1 MEKGATYT
9 LTVKKDGYNDYKET
23 NFTFNPT
30 ELNTVKTVT
39 LKKIVTRNIKFN
51 VTDKSGN
58 PIDGATVTVKKGYYD
73 KVQPEA
79 DGSYNLIDGT
89 TYNYTVEAKNY
100 KSILNQSFT
109 PDKDGSIDV
118 QLEKNISAY
127 TVTINPVDSEEK
139 AIENASVKVTYEEE
153 DPWDEDETETVELK
167 ANEDGTYTMQKG
179 VTYTYTV
186 TAPDYKDVTDTYTP
200 SGDDENVSFNVKMVS
215 SIDPADVETVN
226 AIKEKFDA
234 EMGALRPNFATDKNI
249 LDLVNRK
256 IAGYTDIDTT
266 GVTVSVKSSDD
277 TDWVAA
283 DGTIHYRAQS
293 PDQWGNN
300 LKNVSLV
307 YVFEKNGAKAET
319 ESRVATIC
327 WDRDYF
333 NTQMEADKDN
343 LTWDKIKG
351 SNTDVAG
358 VTSDLTLPQC
368 LNTSAKMAW
377 SKITWTSSNEDVI
390 SFKDTGYGSL
400 IDAKTGVV
408 TQPKEDTEVTLTATF
423 NANDTLLNSYV
434 EKVSDFATLT
444 KEFKVTVKGTG
455 ETGPTEEDLLS
466 ILDQYYTADQIKNFG
481 TDETADLENCTSD
494 LQLLRYTRIKDAE
507 GNYVFANKEITVTS
521 DNDAITINGY
531 RAAVD
536 RFASEEDVQA
546 NLIITFTRDGVT
558 ATKKIP
564 VTVKAITEAE
574 VQDQLDLMEYAKEHY
589 FDGINDGQY
598 ADKDSITGDLHAF
611 QELTAD
617 KTWIYN
623 NDDKTGKGIVPDEFP
638 EYDAM
643 ASSYRLFKSSNNA
656 VVQHENLVVTR
667 RETDTQITISSVLSS
682 ELYKD
687 AAAKHPENTVLQKL
701 YKQPVSVTVTIK
713 GTKTATEGLQQV
725 IDEAQTLLDEMTEG
739 TEAGQYPE
747 GTKAT
752 LQTAIDA
759 AKEVLA
765 KEDATEKE
773 VNDATLALQDAIAAA
788 KEAQNVAVSDVKV
801 RVNMAGKQAEL
812 HAFSVTSKDA
822 AAYGYEKPDAMK
834 NQVTVADALY
844 VLHKEMY
851 GEAFDADPSK
861 YLVVGTNGYISTI
874 FEDTTGYVGYYVNN
888 KFPQDETGNGSLAN
902 TTVLKTGDELS
913 IFMYADTT
921 NWSDKFL
928 YFEDVPTEHCVG
940 EIPVTVKSVPM
951 MSSDAAE
958 EADCTVELKN
968 LETEETAEFVTDEK
982 GVADVTVDKAG
993 KYQITVTKTPY
1004 DYIVAPTAEIEVK
1017 EHVFDEGVVT
1027 KEAAVGEAGEM
1038 TYTCTVCGA
1047 TKTEEIPEKNFYG
1060 EGTKEDPYQLAT
1072 ADDLV
1077 KLKNIVKEGTSTEC
1091 SEGTCF
1097 IIMNDI
1103 TLPDGWTPIGE
1114 TIDGSN
1120 NIQSG
1125 KNLHAFSGIIDGNN
1139 KTITVPEGGLP
1150 LLGYIKNAEVHD
1162 LNIYGTRIAGYGL
1175 VNNYEGV
1182 GLSGNAITLDNI
1194 TLKSGTSTLKSGLLG
1209 ANKTTNGYAG
1219 ASAGFVATIRNCTV
1233 EAGVV
1238 IGYDREQSVIGS
1250 FAGRFNGTITNCVS
1264 NATVYG
1270 KDFVGGIL
1278 AGKDNSMSGCT
1289 TTGCTFGGTVVASG
1303 KNAGGIAGGDYIDI
1317 GLAPNAIRM
1326 NISNCTA
1333 TGTIIGADNVGGI
1346 MGGDPTVIQSYAN
1359 GNHSIKDN
1367 FFAGKVSATEGT
1379 YVGGIIGY
1387 YRGLNRYDDIAGNT
1401 YTANCGAEHGIGH
1414 VEFVDTSSET
1424 HETEIG
1430 ENYINTANGT
1440 SGLPSVP
1447 DAWFRWRANLNRT
1460 DDPLG
1465 ADADNLAK
1473 KLGEEQK
1480 SLSVSISA
1488 DKESAMLNDTVEI
1501 TAAAEGGSGEYTYR
1515 FVVSDANGN
1524 EYVLSKGYTKDNKVT
1539 WTAGV
1544 AGTKTL
1550 YVDVKDSEGAE
1561 RRATLEGFEVKVAE
1575 TDLKAELTADPSTD
1589 VTVNDKVKLTAA
1601 AEGGAGDYEY
1611 RFMVSDNKGNW
1622 YIIRDFAAENT
1633 CEWDASVAGKKT
1645 LYVDVRDGNGTVK
1658 RASLSFEVAY
1668 TEMNVGLKVSKGS
1681 LTDDKLLTLTA
1692 TAANGVGTYSY
1703 RFTVSDEFG
1712 NEYVLQN
1719 YSTKATCNWY
1729 ANVAGKKTLSV
1740 DVKDSTGA
1748 VKTVKIGYTVK
1759 ETATDLTAKMTVD
1772 PVDSI
1777 LSGEQAVITVDA
1789 EGGSGAYMYKFLVC
1803 DNNGNWYVLRNYG
1816 IGNTCVWN
1824 TTVAG
1829 KKTLYVDVKDSSTG
1843 VVKRVAASYEVK
1855 EK

>member
-1 MEKGATYT
+1 M
-9 LTVKKDGYNDYKET
+9 
-23 NFTFNPT
+23 
-30 ELNTVKTVT
+30 
-39 LKKIVTRNIKFN
+39 
-51 VTDKSGN
+51 
-58 PIDGATVTVKKGYYD
+58 
-73 KVQPEA
+73 
-79 DGSYNLIDGT
+79 
-89 TYNYTVEAKNY
+89 
-100 KSILNQSFT
+100 
-109 PDKDGSIDV
+109 
-118 QLEKNISAY
+118 
-127 TVTINPVDSEEK
+127 
-139 AIENASVKVTYEEE
+139 
-153 DPWDEDETETVELK
+153 
-167 ANEDGTYTMQKG
+167 
-179 VTYTYTV
+179 
-186 TAPDYKDVTDTYTP
+186 
-200 SGDDENVSFNVKMVS
+200 
-215 SIDPADVETVN
+215 
-226 AIKEKFDA
+226 
-234 EMGALRPNFATDKNI
+234 
-249 LDLVNRK
+249 
-256 IAGYTDIDTT
+256 
-266 GVTVSVKSSDD
+266 
-277 TDWVAA
+277 
-283 DGTIHYRAQS
+283 
-293 PDQWGNN
+293 
-300 LKNVSLV
+300 
-307 YVFEKNGAKAET
+307 FEKNGAKAET

-333 NTQMEADKDN
+333 NAQMEADKDN

-351 SNTDVAG
+351 SNTDAAE

-368 LNTSAKMAW
+368 LSTSAKMAW

-390 SFKDTGYGSL
+390 SLKDTGYGSL
-400 IDAKTGVV
+400 IDAKAGVV

-434 EKVSDFATLT
+434 EKVSDFAALT
-444 KEFKVTVKGTG
+444 KEFKVMVKGTG
-455 ETGPTEEDLLS
+455 ETGPTEENLLS

-481 TDETADLENCTSD
+481 TEETADLKNCTSD
-494 LQLLRYTRIKDAE
+494 LQLLRYTKIKDAE

-531 RAAVD
+531 RATVD
-536 RFASEEDVQA
+536 RFASEEDIQA

-558 ATKKIP
+558 ATKRIP

-574 VQDQLDLMEYAKEHY
+574 VQDQLELMDYAKEHY
-589 FDGINDGQY
+589 FDGINDRQY
-598 ADKDSITGDLHAF
+598 ADKDSITGNLHAF

-617 KTWIYN
+617 KTWIYK
-623 NDDKTGKGIVPDEFP
+623 NDDRTGKGIVPDDFP
-638 EYDAM
+638 EYDPM

-656 VVQHENLVVTR
+656 VVQHENLVVAR
-667 RETDTQITISSVLSS
+667 QETDTQITISSVLSS

-713 GTKTATEGLQQV
+713 GTKTATEGLQKV
-725 IDEAQTLLDEMTEG
+725 IDEAQALLDEMTEG

-773 VNDATLALQDAIAAA
+773 VNDATLALQDAITAA
-788 KEAQNVAVSDVKV
+788 KEAQNAAVSDVKV

-834 NQVTVADALY
+834 NQVTIADALY

-851 GEAFDADPSK
+851 GEAFDEDPSK
-861 YLVVGTNGYISTI
+861 YLVIGTNGYISTI

-940 EIPVTVKSVPM
+940 EISVTVKSVPM

-982 GVADVTVDKAG
+982 GVANVTVDKAG

-1004 DYIVAPTAEIEVK
+1004 EYIVAPTAEIEVK
-1017 EHVFDEGVVT
+1017 EHVFDEGIVT

-1038 TYTCTVCGA
+1038 LYTCTVCGA
-1047 TKTEEIPEKNFYG
+1047 TQTEEILAKNFYG

-1072 ADDLV
+1072 ADDLL

-1114 TIDGSN
+1114 TIDGTN
-1120 NIQSG
+1120 NIQNG
-1125 KNLHAFSGIIDGNN
+1125 KNLHAFSGIINGNN

-1150 LLGYIKNAEVHD
+1150 LLGYIKNAEVYD

-1250 FAGRFNGTITNCVS
+1250 FAGRFNGTITDCVS

-1278 AGKDNSMSGCT
+1278 AGKDNSMSECT

-1326 NISNCTA
+1326 NINNCTS

-1346 MGGDPTVIQSYAN
+1346 MGGDPTVVQSYAN

-1379 YVGGIIGY
+1379 YVGGIIGF

-1440 SGLPSVP
+1440 SGLPKVP
-1447 DAWFRWRANLNRT
+1447 DAWFRWRGNLNRT

-1473 KLGEEQK
+1473 KLGEDQK
-1480 SLSVSISA
+1480 SLSVSIST

-1515 FVVSDANGN
+1515 FVVSDENGN
-1524 EYVLSKGYTKDNKVT
+1524 EFVLSEGKDNKVT

-1561 RRATLEGFEVKVAE
+1561 RRATLEGYEVKVAE
-1575 TDLKAELTADPSTD
+1575 NDLKAELTADPSTD

-1611 RFMVSDNKGNW
+1611 RFMVSNNKGNW
-1622 YIIRDFAAENT
+1622 YTIRDFATENT

-1681 LTDDKLLTLTA
+1681 LADEKLLTLTA
-1692 TAANGVGTYSY
+1692 TATNGVGTYSY

-1712 NEYVLQN
+1712 NEFLLQD
-1719 YSTKATCNWY
+1719 YSTQATCNWY
-1729 ANVAGKKTLSV
+1729 ASVPGKKILRV

-1759 ETATDLTAKMTVD
+1759 EADTDLEAEMSVD
-1772 PVDSI
+1772 PEESI
-1777 LSGEQAVITVDA
+1777 LNGEHATITVDA
-1789 EGGSGAYMYKFLVC
+1789 KGGSGAYMYKFLVC
-1803 DNNGNWYVLRNYG
+1803 DNKGNWFVLSDYS
-1816 IGNTCVWN
+1816 IKNTCVWN
-1824 TTVAG
+1824 TGVAG

-1843 VVKRVAASYEVK
+1843 VVKRVATSYEVK
-1855 EK
+1855 ER